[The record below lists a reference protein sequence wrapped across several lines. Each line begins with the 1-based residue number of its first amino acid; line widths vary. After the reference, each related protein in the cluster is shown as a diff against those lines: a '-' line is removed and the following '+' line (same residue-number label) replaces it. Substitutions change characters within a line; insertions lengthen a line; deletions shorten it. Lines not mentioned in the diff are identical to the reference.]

1 MNSHEVDQDEVKDD
15 LRARQQERSGS
26 TRVGMFRGQYE
37 HTLDGKGRC
46 SLPARFREVLADT
59 DATGTSAERVI
70 LTRTFQKCL
79 VLYPLDKWLNF
90 EEKIRQLPQFNPQV
104 QQLKRVYIAGAL
116 ECTIDGNGRL
126 LVPQSMRE
134 FADLE
139 RDVVWVGQLDTME
152 LWSASRWN
160 AAVDDALQD
169 PKGLAEA
176 MASLGL

>member
-1 MNSHEVDQDEVKDD
+1 
-15 LRARQQERSGS
+15 
-26 TRVGMFRGQYE
+26 MFRGQFE
-37 HTLDGKGRC
+37 HTMDGKGRC
-46 SLPARFREVLADT
+46 SLPARFRETLGELDP
-59 DATGTSAERVI
+59 TGTNADRVI

-79 VLYPLDKWLNF
+79 VLYPMDKWLNF
-90 EEKIRQLPQFNPQV
+90 EEKIQKLPQFDPRV
-104 QQLKRVYIAGAL
+104 QQLKRVYIAGAI

-160 AAVDDALQD
+160 SAVEDALQD

-176 MASLGL
+176 MA

>member
-1 MNSHEVDQDEVKDD
+1 MAEFRRKD
-15 LRARQQERSGS
+15 S
-26 TRVGMFRGQYE
+26 
-37 HTLDGKGRC
+37 
-46 SLPARFREVLADT
+46 PA
-59 DATGTSAERVI
+59 
-70 LTRTFQKCL
+70 
-79 VLYPLDKWLNF
+79 
-90 EEKIRQLPQFNPQV
+90 PQFNPQV
-104 QQLKRVYIAGAL
+104 QQLKRVYIAGAI